1 MKRAYTLKSKFIK
14 PTVCFII
21 HLENLEKLVI
31 RKYVELRMTLLK
43 TTAILFYS
51 FQYLVQNSV
60 DILSVSKSQRICI
73 FAYINYKAYFEI
85 RKYGASNFLISNFIT
100 KLQYLKQHSICI
112 KIDMLTNGT
121 E

>member
-73 FAYINYKAYFEI
+73 FAYINY
-85 RKYGASNFLISNFIT
+85 
-100 KLQYLKQHSICI
+100 
-112 KIDMLTNGT
+112 
-121 E
+121 